1 MADEPLYA
9 LVQGNRLHRYPAFEE
24 DNLDDAT
31 VVQRN
36 LTEADVDALEEESGP
51 FERCERCFRME
62 G

>member
-36 LTEADVDALEEESGP
+36 LRSPAPSSAASAASAWRADADVTA
-51 FERCERCFRME
+51 
-62 G
+62 